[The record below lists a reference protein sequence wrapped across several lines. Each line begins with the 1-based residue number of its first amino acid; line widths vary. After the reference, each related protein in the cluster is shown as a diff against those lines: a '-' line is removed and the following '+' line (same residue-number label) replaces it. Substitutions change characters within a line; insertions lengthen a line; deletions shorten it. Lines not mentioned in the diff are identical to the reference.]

1 MTIEMERKMQL
12 TPLRRMLLA
21 SIARTELL
29 KSILATAERVA
40 TTGSHQPIPSA
51 VARRGE
57 DFMRM
62 LEK

>member
-1 MTIEMERKMQL
+1 MQL